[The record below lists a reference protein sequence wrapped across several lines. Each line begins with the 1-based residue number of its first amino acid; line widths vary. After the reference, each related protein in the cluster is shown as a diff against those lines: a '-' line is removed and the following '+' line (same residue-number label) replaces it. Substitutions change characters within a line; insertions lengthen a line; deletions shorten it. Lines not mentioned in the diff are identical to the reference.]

1 MMTIVGW
8 LGQLGGTLG
17 TNPWTVKQIERSTS
31 ALSCARQAYSTWFP
45 TFLVAS
51 RIGVGSG
58 IFHPIAS
65 QGRPAVSTIIINDI
79 RLISLCSSTLEA
91 LSK

>member
-1 MMTIVGW
+1 MMTIVDW
-8 LGQLGGTLG
+8 LEQLVGTLG
-17 TNPWTVKQIERSTS
+17 TNPWTVKQMERSTS

-45 TFLVAS
+45 TLWVAS

-65 QGRPAVSTIIINDI
+65 QGRPAVSTISIYDI
-79 RLISLCSSTLEA
+79 RHLSFCSSIPEA